1 MKKVTKL
8 ILGFT
13 LAIVMTSCNKEDDKT
28 TITAE
33 EAGINAKLD
42 IANDDVSDIVEK
54 EEANTYL
61 NTLNGRTIENTSTA
75 LPPCATITRIPAFG
89 TQITPGTLVTKT
101 IDFGSVGCLLPNGNF
116 VKGKIIIT
124 FTYQPTAP
132 SHTITYTFDDFYHNG
147 IKYVGNKTFTRI
159 MTVATATSPSH
170 PIVTMNMDMTA
181 TFPNGNSYTR
191 VGQRIREIIEGF
203 DTPVFTDNIYRI
215 TGSWTTTFPNTTIQ
229 TSTITTP
236 LIVKMSCIL
245 VNKPL
250 LVRGIIT
257 IVRNNNVATL
267 DYGNGDCD
275 NIAVFTLN
283 GIPNTIIIG
292 N

>member
-1 MKKVTKL
+1 MKKL
-8 ILGFT
+8 ILSLT
-13 LAIVMTSCNKEDDKT
+13 LAIAMVSCTKNEDDNS

-33 EAGINAKLD
+33 EATVNAKMD
-42 IANDDVSDIVEK
+42 IANDDVSDIVEQ
-54 EEANTYL
+54 EESSTYS
-61 NTLNGRTIENTSTA
+61 NTLNGRTIENTSSA
-75 LPPCATITRIPAFG
+75 LPPCATVTRVPAFG
-89 TQITPGTLVTKT
+89 TPITPGTLVTKT
-101 IDFGSVGCLLPNGNF
+101 IDFGTTPCVLNNGNT
-116 VKGKIIIT
+116 VSGKIIIT
-124 FTYQPTAP
+124 FTFQPTAP
-132 SHTITYTFDDFYHNG
+132 SHTINYTFDNFRHNA
-147 IKYVGNKTFTRI
+147 ILFVGSKTFTRI

-170 PIVTMNMDMTA
+170 PVVTMNMDITA

-203 DTPVFTDNIYRI
+203 GTPVFTDNRYRI
-215 TGSWTTTFPNTTIQ
+215 TGSWTTTFPNTTVQ

-250 LVRGIIT
+250 LVSGVIT

>member
-1 MKKVTKL
+1 
-8 ILGFT
+8 
-13 LAIVMTSCNKEDDKT
+13 
-28 TITAE
+28 
-33 EAGINAKLD
+33 
-42 IANDDVSDIVEK
+42 
-54 EEANTYL
+54 
-61 NTLNGRTIENTSTA
+61 
-75 LPPCATITRIPAFG
+75 
-89 TQITPGTLVTKT
+89 
-101 IDFGSVGCLLPNGNF
+101 
-116 VKGKIIIT
+116 
-124 FTYQPTAP
+124 
-132 SHTITYTFDDFYHNG
+132 
-147 IKYVGNKTFTRI
+147 